1 MGALSIV
8 WTVLLVA
15 FNPSQN
21 ALNDS
26 ISAIGFAIAF
36 YYGFVGFASAWYFRH
51 ELRRSPGV
59 LLRVGIVPLLGG
71 LLMLGIFIKALH
83 DYSEPVNNY
92 SSPILGIQATIFIG
106 VGALLLGLPL
116 MVLCSLKLHDFFRRK
131 PEVASPDIIL

>member
-36 YYGFVGFASAWYFRH
+36 YYGFVGFASAWYFRRAH
-51 ELRRSPGV
+51 MKTLKGIF
-59 LLRVGIVPLLGG
+59 LRVGRDAAPRRGKPLLRASSWKALGDFSLANPVASDRG
-71 LLMLGIFIKALH
+71 ELDGSASRPADRDLIRIGLML
-83 DYSEPVNNY
+83 
-92 SSPILGIQATIFIG
+92 LG
-106 VGALLLGLPL
+106 V
-116 MVLCSLKLHDFFRRK
+116 VH
-131 PEVASPDIIL
+131 